1 MTLTILM
8 SGAKVIALVLAILAA
23 GQAVLAAV
31 PTPVPGG
38 ADMVGGVTGTM
49 SQVLFNGK
57 LRLKSMKLREA
68 VETDREPVLSNGRS
82 VVFQAVVSN
91 GTQRSIHGYFSAAL
105 ADADGITVN
114 GRPLDDG
121 WDLEPGAAARAAYGF
136 QIPAD
141 FKPVRLVLVEATDPK
156 AKAFRVTIKPADFPA
171 AP

>member
-1 MTLTILM
+1 MTMTM
-8 SGAKVIALVLAILAA
+8 MPSAKVLALVLALVPAGNAALAA
-23 GQAVLAAV
+23 T

-38 ADMVGGVTGTM
+38 ANMTAGVTGTM

-68 VETDREPVLSNGRS
+68 VEADREPALANGRA

-91 GTQRSIHGYFSAAL
+91 GTQHSIHGYFNAAL

-121 WDLEPGAAARAAYGF
+121 WDLEPGTAARSAYGF
-136 QIPAD
+136 QIPSD
-141 FKPVRLVLVEATDPK
+141 FKPVRLVLIEAADPK
-156 AKAFRVTIKPADFPA
+156 AKAFRVTIKPTDFPA
-171 AP
+171 AS